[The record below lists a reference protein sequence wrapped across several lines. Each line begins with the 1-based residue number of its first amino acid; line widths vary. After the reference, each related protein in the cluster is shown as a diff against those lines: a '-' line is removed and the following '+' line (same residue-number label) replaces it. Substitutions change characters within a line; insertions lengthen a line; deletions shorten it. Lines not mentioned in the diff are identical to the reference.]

1 LVLEY
6 PKVSK
11 TFRELALKKAG
22 KEVPH
27 SHSHNCGFAVLQGT
41 GHADLDRIFQ
51 DRNPLVFE
59 LELLQVEQ
67 PGNYKKDSWAMT
79 DDEKSDIVSRLKEE
93 GNTLYKAGDREG
105 AIEKYF
111 EALHYLEDLSL
122 KEKPKSE
129 GWRAVEERR
138 IPLLLNYAQCMLLM
152 ENYTEVIRHTTS
164 VLEFDADNVKALYR
178 RAKAHAAC
186 WDREEAEADFA
197 RVVKLDPS
205 LRRTV
210 EREVNQLRQKMKKE
224 EEEEKARL
232 QGKLF

>member
-1 LVLEY
+1 LEDEAHSLWQLVLAEF
-6 PKVSK
+6 PA
-11 TFRELALKKAG
+11 E
-22 KEVPH
+22 
-27 SHSHNCGFAVLQGT
+27 
-41 GHADLDRIFQ
+41 
-51 DRNPLVFE
+51 
-59 LELLQVEQ
+59 
-67 PGNYKKDSWAMT
+67 
-79 DDEKSDIVSRLKEE
+79 VSRLLSSHAYLCRPCFRALD
-93 GNTLYKAGDREG
+93 TLSRLK
-105 AIEKYF
+105 K
-111 EALHYLEDLSL
+111 DLSL